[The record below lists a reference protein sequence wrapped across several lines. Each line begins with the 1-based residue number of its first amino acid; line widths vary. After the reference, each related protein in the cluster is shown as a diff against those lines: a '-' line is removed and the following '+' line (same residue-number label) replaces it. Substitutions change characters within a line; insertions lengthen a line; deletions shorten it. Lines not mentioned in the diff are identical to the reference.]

1 MNSMFCAGTVFVQPE
16 SVDSS
21 PAFQELET
29 SRAKSKFKG
38 IAASL
43 NMFYM
48 PFEVFS
54 LAYTGLFVPNC
65 CWKA

>member
-1 MNSMFCAGTVFVQPE
+1 MSVYCALSGTVFVEPE

-38 IAASL
+38 KT
-43 NMFYM
+43 
-48 PFEVFS
+48 V
-54 LAYTGLFVPNC
+54 V
-65 CWKA
+65 